1 MNYNSRYTMLF
12 TTYKTCILF
21 LGVRTIPAHKCKIN
35 LAKSIIWAQTCQ
47 WRTLA
52 TLQRDAAW
60 RLVRFTHTH
69 THTGLVQCPLQR
81 WSGFTECKL
90 SRPFTCAPSV
100 WKSSALSATRVIL
113 HTYSTRQLNI
123 KSVIMYICYWWWICL
138 FLCLDSCKKEFQHVL
153 LQNFLQ

>member
-1 MNYNSRYTMLF
+1 MLF
-12 TTYKTCILF
+12 TPYKTYIYCF
-21 LGVRTIPAHKCKIN
+21 LVLEQFLHKCKIN
-35 LAKSIIWAQTCQ
+35 LVKSIMWAQAFQ

-52 TLQRDAAW
+52 ALQRDAAW

-69 THTGLVQCPLQR
+69 THTRTGLVQCPLQR

-100 WKSSALSATRVIL
+100 WKSSALSATQVIL

-123 KSVIMYICYWWWICL
+123 KSVIMYICYLVMNL
-138 FLCLDSCKKEFQHVL
+138 FIFMLRQL
-153 LQNFLQ
+153 